1 MGVRTVGLASGVRPT
16 SRDDGLRVTLRRGG
30 RVVWLLG
37 LLGLLGPWG
46 VGPSGAVDLRW
57 VDEVKLGVLSHDNA
71 LWGLGHHVEPGAD
84 LNVEV
89 LGPSPAFLQGLW
101 APRPHLGFSVNTAGA
116 TDYGY
121 LGLTWR
127 GRPWRPLLPL
137 LEGLFVAGSLGGAIH
152 DGYLNTA
159 PPEHKLLGTRLLFR
173 YSLEGGYQ
181 LTRGVNVSFMLD
193 HLSNG
198 HVVRHNQG
206 LNELGV
212 RIGLSRFPRIS
223 W

>member
-1 MGVRTVGLASGVRPT
+1 
-16 SRDDGLRVTLRRGG
+16 
-30 RVVWLLG
+30 
-37 LLGLLGPWG
+37 
-46 VGPSGAVDLRW
+46 
-57 VDEVKLGVLSHDNA
+57 
-71 LWGLGHHVEPGAD
+71 
-84 LNVEV
+84 
-89 LGPSPAFLQGLW
+89 
-101 APRPHLGFSVNTAGA
+101 
-116 TDYGY
+116 
-121 LGLTWR
+121 LTWR

-137 LEGLFVAGSLGGAIH
+137 PEGLFVAGSLGGALH

-181 LTRGVNVSFMLD
+181 LTRVVNVSLMLA

-212 RIGLSRFPRIS
+212 RIGLALGAGRTS
-223 W
+223 

>member
-1 MGVRTVGLASGVRPT
+1 MCMLP
-16 SRDDGLRVTLRRGG
+16 RRAG

-46 VGPSGAVDLRW
+46 VGAPGAAVLQW

-71 LWGLGHHVEPGAD
+71 LGGLGHHVEPGAD

-89 LGPSPAFLQGLW
+89 LFPSPAFLKALW
-101 APRPHLGFSVNTAGA
+101 APRLHLGVSANTAGA

-127 GRPWRPLLPL
+127 GRPWQPLLPL
-137 LEGLFVAGSLGGAIH
+137 PDGLFVAGSLGGALH

-159 PPEHKLLGTRLLFR
+159 PPGHKLLGTRLLFR
-173 YSLEGGYQ
+173 YSVEGGYQ
-181 LTRGVNVSFMLD
+181 LTRGLNVSLLLD

-198 HVVRHNQG
+198 HVVRHNQS
-206 LNELGV
+206 LNNLGV
-212 RIGLSRFPRIS
+212 RFGLTFGAGRAS
-223 W
+223 